1 LAATSDRDQQN
12 PQLSRRI
19 VLVDAKHTTNSMS
32 IDFREPR
39 PLARRVMISSEVG
52 DDASDECFEFP
63 VPAEFGRVLLA
74 VCHHDP
80 TKITGSIRLPDDDG
94 MLSRLEHL
102 LAPHRY

>member
-1 LAATSDRDQQN
+1 LAAASDRDQQN

-19 VLVDAKHTTNSMS
+19 VLAYAKYATNSTS
-32 IDFREPR
+32 IDVRDPR
-39 PLARRVMISSEVG
+39 PLVPRVMISGEVG

-80 TKITGSIRLPDDDG
+80 TKITGSIRWPDDDA
-94 MLSRLEHL
+94 MLFRPEHL